1 MKLVDKEV
9 NKWKKIDKIIL
20 LVNSI
25 DISYKSSVSLN
36 LNCNFENISRGRC
49 NISIQR
55 IVKKIPDTL
64 YIHTDQPLMVVNIF
78 YKIEGKILKIPGETS
93 LRSDIQPRVYIP
105 RAHLDS
111 MFLLQRGSRVEH
123 SRFIKFDQQA
133 EIGQIKSELK
143 TIFSNRNVDIDI
155 TTIDDRKRQIGRS
168 LINLNRFLNLG
179 GLIYLITSLLMTAYY
194 VFLCF
199 KLFRENK
206 SKVSNIIARKIFVYS
221 IFYLFV
227 IFLLLLI
234 ESVFKLI

>member
-78 YKIEGKILKIPGETS
+78 YTIEKIEKLINFFGMNKNNKKKIRLELNISDNLMVNNDGYLYVNDKFELKINS
-93 LRSDIQPRVYIP
+93 ISWSIP
-105 RAHLDS
+105 
-111 MFLLQRGSRVEH
+111 
-123 SRFIKFDQQA
+123 
-133 EIGQIKSELK
+133 
-143 TIFSNRNVDIDI
+143 
-155 TTIDDRKRQIGRS
+155 
-168 LINLNRFLNLG
+168 
-179 GLIYLITSLLMTAYY
+179 
-194 VFLCF
+194 
-199 KLFRENK
+199 
-206 SKVSNIIARKIFVYS
+206 II
-221 IFYLFV
+221 
-227 IFLLLLI
+227 
-234 ESVFKLI
+234 